1 MDEKRIDCNLYVF
14 SPSVKLN
21 NALLL
26 QQRQIPTFS
35 WLIKHITYINLMLE
49 ADQVLAWSPKQAAG
63 KDEAQPQGRHGR
75 AGSKVF
81 GQNKVLVVSS
91 CVLKN

>member
-26 QQRQIPTFS
+26 QLRQNPTFS
-35 WLIKHITYINLMLE
+35 WLIKHITYINLTLE
-49 ADQVLAWSPKQAAG
+49 ADQVLAWSPEQATG

-75 AGSKVF
+75 AGSKIF
-81 GQNKVLVVSS
+81 GQNKVLVV
-91 CVLKN
+91 L